1 MSQEGTER
9 KETNMKY
16 NTYISISMTNYKGYP
31 TCNSGYFYISVND
44 CKLVNSHN
52 LTYTEAKRQLAKL
65 ALKMGKLPTKEPNQF
80 DPSIVTY
87 KLCGFLD

>member
-1 MSQEGTER
+1 
-9 KETNMKY
+9 MKY
-16 NTYISISMTNYKGYP
+16 NTYISISMTHYKDYP
-31 TCNSGYFYISVND
+31 TCNCGYFYISVTD

-52 LTYTEAKRQLAKL
+52 LTYAEAKRQLAKL
-65 ALKMGKLPTKEPNQF
+65 ALKMGRMPVKEPNQF